1 MTEDK
6 PQAVN
11 STHMMQLLDRI
22 EHLESE
28 RKEIASDI
36 AEVWKEA
43 KAMGFTKELK
53 RAHSIRKMDPS
64 DRAILGVY
72 VEALGLFD

>member
-1 MTEDK
+1 MTEV
-6 PQAVN
+6 VN

-22 EHLESE
+22 EHLEAE
-28 RKEIASDI
+28 KKEIAGDI

-53 RAHSIRKMDPS
+53 KAHSIRKMKS
-64 DRAILGVY
+64 EDRAVLGVY
-72 VEALGLFD
+72 VQALGLFD